1 MMFSKKG
8 RTALDDTK
16 LGFVFGFFGGF
27 NNASALLVLLYEIGP
42 MSANWG
48 GMAEAI
54 GEVDIVAVFTYLP
67 LILCFTFGAF
77 AGSKWVEEHEPTPLV
92 FVESIM
98 LMSMAFVAP
107 YSKVFAIILGATSM
121 GMQNGMTTA
130 ISHKAVRTSHLTST
144 VTDIGISLALGNY
157 KGAMVKISK
166 TATYIW
172 GAAVGTVLVKAF
184 SSDPHVTFAIGG
196 FFLFTIISCHTLY
209 GNFVVE
215 ERKKE
220 VIVTV

>member
-1 MMFSKKG
+1 MMFSKKD

-27 NNASALLVLLYEIGP
+27 NNATALLVLLYEIGP

-54 GEVDIVAVFTYLP
+54 GEVDMTAIFTYSP
-67 LILCFTFGAF
+67 LLLCFAFGAF

-92 FVESIM
+92 FLESIM
-98 LMSMAFVAP
+98 LMSMAFIAP
-107 YSKVFAIILGATSM
+107 HTRVMAIMVGATSM

-157 KGAMVKISK
+157 KGAMVKMSK

-172 GAAVGTVLVKAF
+172 GATVGTTLVKAF
-184 SSDPHVTFAIGG
+184 HTDPHVTFAVGG
-196 FFLFTIISCHTLY
+196 FCLFTIISCHTLY
-209 GNFVVE
+209 MNFALKKVE
-215 ERKKE
+215 TLSA
-220 VIVTV
+220 V